1 MASLRNFSIV
11 SALLFVVPVGAL
23 AVGCTV
29 ENDDPPDLGPQYT
42 YPAETDFCAAI
53 AAAEC
58 TDKAVNTC
66 YGTDTVVAADR
77 ASCIT
82 ARSVRS
88 VCNPSGNTY
97 HPENADPCVAKR
109 TAIYTDASLTKTE
122 IEEDYEACLAVFSLG
137 KPREAECSTD
147 LECDTASK
155 LRCVIKSGAL
165 KGQCFE
171 PIEAEGGDKC
181 TDPATICQADDFCD
195 STNCLS
201 RAVEGETCC
210 TAATCLPTEFLPC
223 EEGLT
228 CDGTTPTCQPKLA
241 NGAACASDDE
251 CAGFCILTAA
261 GTSGACAGNRIL
273 SFGSQTCEEF
283 RP

>member
-1 MASLRNFSIV
+1 MASLRNFSMV
-11 SALLFVVPVGAL
+11 SALLFVVPITAL

-29 ENDDPPDLGPQYT
+29 ETVEQPPAGPQYT
-42 YPAETDFCAAI
+42 YPSETAFCTALAE
-53 AAAEC
+53 AEC

-77 ASCIT
+77 QSCIN
-82 ARSVRS
+82 ARSARA

-97 HPENADPCVAKR
+97 HPEHADPCVAKR
-109 TAIYTDASLTKTE
+109 KEIYTDASLTKAE
-122 IEEDYEACLAVFSLG
+122 LEADYEACLSVFALG
-137 KPREAECSTD
+137 ASEGAACTTD
-147 LECDTASK
+147 LDCNTVDK
-155 LRCVIKSGAL
+155 LRCVIKGEA
-165 KGQCFE
+165 GRCFE

-181 TDPATICQADDFCD
+181 TDPATICQEDDFCD
-195 STNCLS
+195 GTNCLS
-201 RAVEGETCC
+201 RAVEGEACCVDAVTC
-210 TAATCLPTEFLPC
+210 TDGIIPC
-223 EEGLT
+223 EDGLA
-228 CDGTTPTCQPKLA
+228 CDGATPTCQPKLA
-241 NGAACASDDE
+241 NGAACTADAE